1 MLIPKEGTLERVML
15 DKMAIKKEGV
25 SFFDFIGT
33 GITEENIDKVAQNLM
48 NGMLE
53 AENDDD
59 IKFDA

>member
-33 GITEENIDKVAQNLM
+33 GITEENIDKVAQSLM